1 MELIINV
8 DEKLVCEGFERPFTE
23 EERNVLIRAIGNGRP
38 YNPSEDAISR
48 SWVEHNVLSLMDV
61 ETRIYAKARLDNAP
75 PVEQSEIWGEGFT
88 DGLATGAKWVGRP
101 KGEWKRITEETANIQ
116 MFLCSVC
123 GRKVEVGYSH
133 ISPSVYYPFC
143 HCGADMRTEDK

>member
-23 EERNVLIRAIGNGRP
+23 EERNILIRAIGNGRP
-38 YNPSEDAISR
+38 YNPSGDLISR
-48 SWVEHNVLSLMDV
+48 DDAL
-61 ETRIYAKARLDNAP
+61 KAVD
-75 PVEQSEIWGEGFT
+75 E
-88 DGLATGAKWVGRP
+88 RP